1 MYTVQQLH
9 AMANYCRKLIEVQ
22 QTRPIYFQFD
32 LKENVPVLYNVKL
45 YNVPNTANSQ
55 LYAKMVLLTFIDFYH
70 KQIALQQQK
79 RVTYLKALNH
89 ARS

>member
-22 QTRPIYFQFD
+22 QTSPIHFQFD
-32 LKENVPVLYNVKL
+32 LRQNVPVLYNVKL
-45 YNVPNTANSQ
+45 YNVPNNAESQ
-55 LYAKMVLLTFIDFYH
+55 LYAKMVLLTFIDFYY
-70 KQIALQQQK
+70 KQIAIQQQQRLAK
-79 RVTYLKALNH
+79 LKTLNH